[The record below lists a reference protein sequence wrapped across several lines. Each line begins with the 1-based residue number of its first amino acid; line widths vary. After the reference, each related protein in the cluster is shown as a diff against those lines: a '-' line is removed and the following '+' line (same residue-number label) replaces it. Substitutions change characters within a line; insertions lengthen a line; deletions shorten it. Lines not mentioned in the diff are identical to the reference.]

1 MIKFLFIFIL
11 LLLLAGLFALRY
23 RRHIQ
28 SAVYVLQMF
37 KKMRQMNK
45 PQEKQITKAEN
56 LNDTELVRC
65 AKCGTWTSPSNA
77 LKLRSKSY
85 FCSTNC
91 MESAVKV

>member
-1 MIKFLFIFIL
+1 MVKFLFIFIL

-28 SAVYVLQMF
+28 SAVYILQMF

-45 PQEKQITKAEN
+45 PQEKQIIRAEN
-56 LNDTELVRC
+56 LSDTELVRC
-65 AKCGTWTSPSNA
+65 AKCGTWTPQRNA
-77 LKLRSKSY
+77 LNLRSKSY

-91 MESAVKV
+91 MESAVKI